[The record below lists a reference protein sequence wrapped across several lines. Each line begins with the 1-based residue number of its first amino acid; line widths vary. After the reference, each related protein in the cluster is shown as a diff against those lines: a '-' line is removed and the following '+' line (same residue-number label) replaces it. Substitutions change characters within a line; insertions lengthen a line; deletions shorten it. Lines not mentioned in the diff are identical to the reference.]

1 MGGIVLTDFVSR
13 ETLQN
18 NNQLYGK
25 CSVCYSFCLA
35 NIGVSGCCEN
45 QMDFFIL

>member
-18 NNQLYGK
+18 NNQLYG
-25 CSVCYSFCLA
+25 SVVVLFVLF
-35 NIGVSGCCEN
+35 GK
-45 QMDFFIL
+45 L